1 MQALIDTYKNTGG
14 LHHAY
19 VIEGD
24 RDTVFTA
31 LQTFLDTDMKWN
43 THANP
48 DFWHATY
55 DSFGV
60 EDARDLKEMQQH
72 KAFGEHGKKIF
83 IVSFNFITLEAQ
95 NSLLKVFEEPT
106 SGTHFFII
114 TPSAD
119 IFLPTI
125 RSRVIVVS
133 HDTDGSGKTSNKGDV
148 SKFLKSTHAER
159 LEIVTDIVEDK
170 EKIKAIEFL
179 NQLERELS
187 EKWGTDLDQEKIN
200 TFKEIIKCRRYLGD
214 RAPSVKL
221 ILEHVALSTPIC

>member
-1 MQALIDTYKNTGG
+1 MQVLIDTYKNTGG

-125 RSRVIVVS
+125 RSRVIVMS
-133 HDTDGSGKTSNKGDV
+133 HHTQQEEKGGGL
-148 SKFLKSTHAER
+148 SIKNFLKSSLSER
-159 LEIVTDIVEDK
+159 LEMVTQIIEDK

-179 NQLERELS
+179 NQLERELL

-200 TFKEIIKCRRYLGD
+200 TFKEIMKCRRYLGD